1 MSTQPDQDRA
11 AFKEMR
17 PVKQASISRH
27 VLFCQWCNSNVSQ
40 CDCFETWQAAL
51 KYERER
57 QAKWQTECQAR
68 EPMPRPDDVARVLGE
83 EAAKQVDIIGPI
95 VRKHWKDLP
104 QAFKK
109 ELLEAQAEEMH
120 KHYATDTDLKE
131 WLGANLGPTEE
142 PKEPE
147 WVSNAKAYRSRR
159 TRWVRQVS
167 NEATIGVKPTG
178 GLEFNPQKWEGC
190 HWLHFRIHHGS
201 TNDGRRIRQREG

>member
-11 AFKEMR
+11 AFL
-17 PVKQASISRH
+17 A
-27 VLFCQWCNSNVSQ
+27 
-40 CDCFETWQAAL
+40 CFEKAPYPYPRGTDPTGEIGGGWDKGWEDGFFAAL
-51 KYERER
+51 KWERE
-57 QAKWQTECQAR
+57 QHAKWQTECQAR